1 MVYMKIEFITK
12 DDLEAAVQKIIAE
25 FKECLLKNNAHDEG
39 YRTKEA
45 RNALRCSAG
54 KLKSLRIA
62 GKLRCK
68 KIGGTVYYN
77 KDDIQKLL
85 KEGFQ

>member
-1 MVYMKIEFITK
+1 MNIEFITK
-12 DDLEAAVQKIIAE
+12 EDLDAAIEKVIAE
-25 FKECLLKNNAHDEG
+25 IRKYLLPRNAIDEG

-45 RNALRCSAG
+45 RNALNCSTG

-77 KDDIQKLL
+77 RDDIQKLL
-85 KEGFQ
+85 NEGFD